1 MAAGKDTVAGTQ
13 VAGQTNI
20 TGGSEHINGVVATLA
35 DDVTS
40 INAATQAAL
49 TLPND
54 YKNND
59 KGFWGKIVGGKTTD
73 GGF

>member
-1 MAAGKDTVAGTQ
+1 MVDVSGTP
-13 VAGQTNI
+13 VSGATDLNS
-20 TGGSEHINGVVATLA
+20 GSEHINGAIATLA

-40 INAATQAAL
+40 INAATQNAL

-54 YKNND
+54 YKNS
-59 KGFWGKIVGGKTTD
+59 KAGFWGPIVKTGQSA